1 MKLSISNLAWSAQQD
16 EIMYANLEKLGFS
29 GLEIAPTRL
38 FPEQPYAH
46 LKEMQAFRQ
55 RIAEE
60 FCLCI
65 PSMQSIWYGR
75 QEELFADAQQR
86 QILLD
91 YTKKAVDFASAAECR
106 NLVFG
111 SPKKRCLY
119 QNSDYETGLLFFSEL
134 AEYACA
140 HGTVIGIEANPAI
153 YETNYITTTQQAL
166 RLIQEVGSDGL
177 RLNLDIGTMLA
188 NQEKADILSG
198 AVKYIQHVH
207 VSEPFLKTV
216 MPHPLHGEVFRIL
229 KQENYQGYI
238 SVEMG
243 RQPDTETVLD
253 VMQYVRKAVQNAIS

>member
-1 MKLSISNLAWSAQQD
+1 M
-16 EIMYANLEKLGFS
+16 
-29 GLEIAPTRL
+29 
-38 FPEQPYAH
+38 
-46 LKEMQAFRQ
+46 
-55 RIAEE
+55 
-60 FCLCI
+60 
-65 PSMQSIWYGR
+65 
-75 QEELFADAQQR
+75 
-86 QILLD
+86 
-91 YTKKAVDFASAAECR
+91 
-106 NLVFG
+106 
-111 SPKKRCLY
+111 
-119 QNSDYETGLLFFSEL
+119 

-166 RLIQEVGSDGL
+166 RLIREVGSDGL